1 MKNRENNQGFMILE
15 AAIFFPFILL
25 AATAVFLLAMITME
39 KAMNEYDCQTASEYM
54 AMKLCMDEKSTG
66 IVLGGSLVGDD
77 DLPGDDE
84 LAEYYGYQST
94 YEALF
99 LNTKKNKNLVVDSS
113 SLSKGNTV
121 NLIPKGI
128 SGGTLELNNQQDGMN
143 RLSLSYDR
151 YIYYPKIFGMIGLD
165 RIFRPEEKY
174 ITSVSADCAEL
185 IRAYNLNGGNGQ
197 RTFGVPWVNGR
208 NDISIYISYFD
219 EVLSRYKR

>member
-1 MKNRENNQGFMILE
+1 MKIRDSNRGFIVLE

-25 AATAVFLLAMITME
+25 AVITVFLLAMITLE

-54 AMKLCMDEKSTG
+54 AVKLCMDEKTTG

-77 DLPGDDE
+77 DLPGDDK
-84 LAEYYGYQST
+84 LAEYYAYQNT

-121 NLIPKGI
+121 NLMPKSI
-128 SGGTLELNNQQDGMN
+128 SGGTLELNNEQDGMN
-143 RLSLSYDR
+143 RLSLSYGR
-151 YIYYPKIFGMIGLD
+151 YIRYPKIFGLIGLD

-185 IRAYNLNGGNGQ
+185 IRAYNLNGINGQ
-197 RTFGVPWVNGR
+197 RTLGVPWVNGR